1 MPLETTVAT
10 PTTGP
15 MRTLMVGTRVVVGL
29 MMISDDE
36 AHHGRSVLRLRPGD
50 ALRVADG
57 VGGAGFGTVSTVERH
72 AILVQ
77 VERVEAVPACPA
89 ELLTV
94 AVAPPKGDR
103 LADLVRGLT
112 ELGVGCI
119 RFLGCERGEG
129 HPGRPERLERVAAEA
144 LKQCQRGRL
153 PQLGPEVDIPGL
165 AALGGRLIVLDRSG
179 TAPDTGRPQSTT
191 LVIGPEGGLTT
202 GETAA
207 LRAAGAVN
215 VRLAGPILRIETAA
229 LAASAVWATA
239 WEHHH
244 P

>member
-1 MPLETTVAT
+1 
-10 PTTGP
+10 
-15 MRTLMVGTRVVVGL
+15 MRTLLVGSPVIVGL
-29 MMISDDE
+29 MMISDEE

-50 ALRVADG
+50 AVRVADG
-57 VGGAGFGTVSTVERH
+57 LGRAGVGTIETVERH
-72 AILVQ
+72 AILVPT
-77 VERVEAVPACPA
+77 VAAVPTSPA

-119 RFLGCERGEG
+119 RFLDCDRGER
-129 HPGRPERLERVAAEA
+129 HPGNPERLQRVAAEA

-153 PQLGPEVDIPGL
+153 PQIGPVIDIPGL
-165 AALGGRLIVLDRSG
+165 AALGGRLILLDRSG
-179 TAPDTGRPQSTT
+179 TAPETRTPQSTT
-191 LVIGPEGGLTT
+191 LVIGPEGGFTT
-202 GETAA
+202 EETAA
-207 LRAAGAVN
+207 LRAAGAVS
-215 VRLAGPILRIETAA
+215 VRVAGPILRIETAA
-229 LAASAVWATA
+229 LAATAVWASA